1 MFLSRIE
8 FKWVWKVLKEI
19 EQKFERYIS
28 MMVLVLVFVYFF
40 EVGCVDGLCVV
51 GFVVVQVM
59 VVEGVFGDIYCFCY
73 FVIFF

>member
-28 MMVLVLVFVYFF
+28 MIVFVYFF
-40 EVGCVDGLCVV
+40 EVGCIDGLCVV

-73 FVIFF
+73 FVVFF